1 MPRRPRSGPGAP
13 HLDHSVAEMRALA
26 HPLRLRMMELFA
38 EAPRTTKQVAELLGQ
53 PPTRLYHHVAAL
65 ERAGLL
71 RLRETR
77 KNRGTVEKWYE
88 SISRTLGGPLR
99 GSAKRGGP
107 DAADK
112 KAIAL
117 TVLEQSRQEVV
128 KAMGRRGGDPPM
140 LARLVMSAPP
150 EMVPKIRARLFAFLK
165 EIQSEYECDA
175 SSADAIEERERWAM
189 SLTFAPVWPQRDDDE
204 DDRTR

>member
-1 MPRRPRSGPGAP
+1 
-13 HLDHSVAEMRALA
+13 MRALA

-38 EAPRTTKQVAELLGQ
+38 EAPRTTRQVADLLGQ

-71 RLRETR
+71 RLKETR

-107 DAADK
+107 DEADR

-128 KAMGRRGGDPPM
+128 KAMGRRGGDPPL

-150 EMVPKIRARLFAFLK
+150 AMMPEIRARLFEFLK
-165 EIQSEYECDA
+165 EVQSEYACDT
-175 SSADAIEERERWAM
+175 SSGAGVEERERWAM
-189 SLTFAPVWPQRDDDE
+189 TLTFAPVWPRRDTDE
-204 DDRTR
+204 SDRTR

>member
-1 MPRRPRSGPGAP
+1 
-13 HLDHSVAEMRALA
+13 MRALA

-71 RLRETR
+71 RLKETR

-99 GSAKRGGP
+99 AKRGAP

-128 KAMGRRGGDPPM
+128 KAMGRRGGDPPL

-150 EMVPKIRARLFAFLK
+150 EMLPAMRARLFAFLK
-165 EIQSEYECDA
+165 EIQAEYECDA
-175 SSADAIEERERWAM
+175 SSAAEIEERERWAM
-189 SLTFAPVWPQRDDDE
+189 TLTFAPVWPRRDNDE
-204 DDRTR
+204 SDGTR